1 MKAVTSFWSALSR
14 ATVSEATVFE
24 ASVPSFIAVILLVR
38 FFKLQSSREQDIVFE
53 VNVLVHIA
61 LQVTQSLV

>member
-14 ATVSEATVFE
+14 ATASEASGFE
-24 ASVPSFIAVILLVR
+24 AADCIADIWSVR